1 MTVPPAMDLPADE
14 PIELVVVGAHL
25 SGMALNRELLAM
37 GAAFRR
43 QAVTTA
49 DYRLYALPGGPPARP
64 GLIRVADGTGGAIAC
79 EVWALSPAAFGRFV
93 AGIPAPLGIGTLRL
107 ADGTRPKGFLAEA
120 QGLVGAED
128 ITAHGGWRAYVA
140 HLSGQAA

>member
-1 MTVPPAMDLPADE
+1 MTDPLATELPGDDA
-14 PIELVVVGAHL
+14 IEIVVVGAHL
-25 SGMALNRELLAM
+25 SGMALNRELLAL
-37 GAAFRR
+37 GASFRR
-43 QAVTTA
+43 PATTTA

-64 GLIRVADGTGGAIAC
+64 GLIRVADGTGAGISC
-79 EVWALSPAAFGRFV
+79 EVWALSPAGFGRFV

-107 ADGTRPKGFLAEA
+107 ADGTRPKGFLAEP

-128 ITAHGGWRAYVA
+128 ITVHGGWRAYVA

>member
-1 MTVPPAMDLPADE
+1 MTATLPSDLPGSEA
-14 PIELVVVGAHL
+14 IEIVVVGAHL
-25 SGMALNRELLAM
+25 SGMALNRELVGL
-37 GAAFRR
+37 GATFRR
-43 QAVTTA
+43 TATTTA

-64 GLIRVADGTGGAIAC
+64 GLIRVADGTGAGIAC
-79 EVWALSPAAFGRFV
+79 EVWALEPAGFGRFV

-107 ADGTRPKGFLAEA
+107 ADGTSPKGFLAEP
-120 QGLVGAED
+120 QGLVGAEE